1 MSEIVGTIQN
11 STKLIHIRLN
21 DFKGKTYLDIRHFFK
36 GTDDYIPSKK
46 GISIEICH
54 LSELITIL
62 EGVEERMAK
71 VKGTD
76 DNQKV

>member
-11 STKLIHIRLN
+11 NTKLIHVRLN
-21 DFKGKTYLDIRHFFK
+21 DFKGKTYIDVRHFFK
-36 GTDDYIPSKK
+36 GTTDYIPSKK
-46 GISIEICH
+46 GISIELTH
-54 LSELITIL
+54 LSELISIL

-71 VKGTD
+71 VKGKD